1 MELKK
6 VQQHWDSFPEV
17 SMEERPVL
25 SSDLEKLVVKNP
37 LSDAFYLRK
46 KLLARIIVFSA
57 LWLLD
62 AGLLRTQWT
71 GNGNDTYLHFAFLL
85 LLTWSIY
92 FHLRLLF
99 FADYPTLL
107 SLPLIPFLDKL
118 EVVLDKYIA
127 SFKLISAVSAFSLV
141 VLFEQWVARA
151 NPSIYESFSER
162 DWSKWLL
169 LIFLTVTFDILLLHS
184 VIPRYR
190 KLLATVQKYRI
201 GILSKAP
208 NK

>member
-6 VQQHWDSFPEV
+6 VQQQWDGFPEV

-37 LSDAFYLRK
+37 LSNAFYLRK
-46 KLLARIIVFSA
+46 KLLARIIVFSV
-57 LWLLD
+57 LWLLNTW
-62 AGLLRTQWT
+62 LLRAQWK
-71 GNGNDTYLHFAFLL
+71 GNGNDLYLHTGFFL

-92 FHLRLLF
+92 FHLRLLL

-118 EVVLDKYIA
+118 EIVLDKYIA
-127 SFKLISAVSAFSLV
+127 SFKLICATCAFSLV
-141 VLFEQWVARA
+141 VLFEQWVART
-151 NPSIYESFSER
+151 NPSVYESFSQR

-169 LIFLTVTFDILLLHS
+169 LIFLTVTFDILLLHLI
-184 VIPRYR
+184 IPRYR
-190 KLLATVQKYRI
+190 QLLATVQKYRV
-201 GILSKAP
+201 GILSKAQ

>member
-1 MELKK
+1 MELKN

-37 LSDAFYLRK
+37 LSDSFYLRK
-46 KLLARIIVFSA
+46 KLLARIIIFSA

-62 AGLLRTQWT
+62 AALLRTQWK
-71 GNGNDTYLHFAFLL
+71 GIGNDTYLHFAFLL

-92 FHLRLLF
+92 FHLRLLL

-118 EVVLDKYIA
+118 DVVLDKYIA

-151 NPSIYESFSER
+151 NPSVYESFSER

-201 GILSKAP
+201 GILSKAQ

>member
-37 LSDAFYLRK
+37 LSDVFYLRK
-46 KLLARIIVFSA
+46 KLLARIILFSA

-62 AGLLRTQWT
+62 AGLLRAQWT
-71 GNGNDTYLHFAFLL
+71 ANSNDIYLHCAFLL

-92 FHLRLLF
+92 FHLRLLL

-107 SLPLIPFLDKL
+107 SLPLIPFLGKL
-118 EVVLDKYIA
+118 EVVMDKYIA
-127 SFKLISAVSAFSLV
+127 SFKLVSAICAFGLV

-151 NPSIYESFSER
+151 NPSVYESFCER

-190 KLLATVQKYRI
+190 KLLATLQKYRI
-201 GILSKAP
+201 GILSKAQ

>member
-1 MELKK
+1 
-6 VQQHWDSFPEV
+6 
-17 SMEERPVL
+17 MEERPVL

-46 KLLARIIVFSA
+46 KLLARIILFSV
-57 LWLLD
+57 LWLLNVW
-62 AGLLRTQWT
+62 LLRAQWK
-71 GNGNDTYLHFAFLL
+71 GNGNDFYLHTAFFL

-92 FHLRLLF
+92 FHLRLLL

-118 EVVLDKYIA
+118 EIVLDKYIT
-127 SFKLISAVSAFSLV
+127 SFKLICAISAFSLV
-141 VLFEQWVARA
+141 VLFEQWVART
-151 NPSIYESFSER
+151 NPSIYESFSQR
-162 DWSKWLL
+162 DWFKWLL
-169 LIFLTVTFDILLLHS
+169 LIFLTVSFDILLLHT

-190 KLLATVQKYRI
+190 KLLATVQKYRV
-201 GILSKAP
+201 GILSKAQ

>member
-1 MELKK
+1 MELRKLL
-6 VQQHWDSFPEV
+6 QHWDSFPEV

-25 SSDLEKLVVKNP
+25 SSDLEKIVVKNP

>member
-1 MELKK
+1 MELNK
-6 VQQHWDSFPEV
+6 VQQQWDGFPEV

-46 KLLARIIVFSA
+46 KLLARIILFSV
-57 LWLLD
+57 LWLLNVW
-62 AGLLRTQWT
+62 LLRAQWK
-71 GNGNDTYLHFAFLL
+71 GNGNDFYLHTAFFL

-92 FHLRLLF
+92 FHLRLLL

-118 EVVLDKYIA
+118 EIVLDKYIT
-127 SFKLISAVSAFSLV
+127 SFKLICAISAFSLV
-141 VLFEQWVARA
+141 VLFEQWVART
-151 NPSIYESFSER
+151 NPSIYESFSQR
-162 DWSKWLL
+162 DWFKWLL
-169 LIFLTVTFDILLLHS
+169 LIFLTVSFDILLLHT

-190 KLLATVQKYRI
+190 KLLATVQKYRV
-201 GILSKAP
+201 GILSKAQ

>member
-6 VQQHWDSFPEV
+6 VQQQWDGFPEV

-37 LSDAFYLRK
+37 LSNAFYLRK
-46 KLLARIIVFSA
+46 KLLARIIVFSV
-57 LWLLD
+57 LWLLN
-62 AGLLRTQWT
+62 AWLLRTQWK
-71 GNGNDTYLHFAFLL
+71 GNGNDLYLHTAFFLL
-85 LLTWSIY
+85 LSWSIF
-92 FHLRLLF
+92 FHLRLLL

-118 EVVLDKYIA
+118 EIVLDKYIA
-127 SFKLISAVSAFSLV
+127 SFKLISAVCAFSLV

-151 NPSIYESFSER
+151 NPSIYESFSQR

-169 LIFLTVTFDILLLHS
+169 LIFLTVTFDILLLHLI
-184 VIPRYR
+184 IPQYR
-190 KLLATVQKYRI
+190 KLLATVQKYRV
-201 GILSKAP
+201 GILSKVH

>member
-6 VQQHWDSFPEV
+6 VQQQWDGFPEV

-37 LSDAFYLRK
+37 LSNAFYLRK
-46 KLLARIIVFSA
+46 KLLARIIVFSV
-57 LWLLD
+57 LWLLN
-62 AGLLRTQWT
+62 AWLLRTQWK
-71 GNGNDTYLHFAFLL
+71 GNGNDLYLHTAFFLL
-85 LLTWSIY
+85 LSWSIF
-92 FHLRLLF
+92 FHLRLLL

-118 EVVLDKYIA
+118 EIVLDKYIA
-127 SFKLISAVSAFSLV
+127 SFKLISAVCAFSLV
-141 VLFEQWVARA
+141 VLFEQWVART
-151 NPSIYESFSER
+151 NPSVYESFSQR

-169 LIFLTVTFDILLLHS
+169 LIFLTVTFDILLLHLI
-184 VIPRYR
+184 IPQYR
-190 KLLATVQKYRI
+190 KLLATVQKYRV
-201 GILSKAP
+201 GILSKVH

>member
-6 VQQHWDSFPEV
+6 VQQQWDGFPEV

-37 LSDAFYLRK
+37 LSNAFYLRK
-46 KLLARIIVFSA
+46 KLLARIIVFSV
-57 LWLLD
+57 LWLLN
-62 AGLLRTQWT
+62 AWLLRAQWK
-71 GNGNDTYLHFAFLL
+71 GNGNDLYLHTAFFLL
-85 LLTWSIY
+85 LSWSIF
-92 FHLRLLF
+92 FHLRLLL

-118 EVVLDKYIA
+118 EIVLDKYIA
-127 SFKLISAVSAFSLV
+127 SFKLISAVCAFSLV
-141 VLFEQWVARA
+141 VLFEQWVART
-151 NPSIYESFSER
+151 NPSVYESFSQR

-169 LIFLTVTFDILLLHS
+169 LIFLTVTFDILLLHLI
-184 VIPRYR
+184 IPQYR
-190 KLLATVQKYRI
+190 KLLATVQKYRV
-201 GILSKAP
+201 GILSKVH

>member
-46 KLLARIIVFSA
+46 KLLARIIIFSA
-57 LWLLD
+57 LWFLD

-71 GNGNDTYLHFAFLL
+71 GNGNDSYLHCAFLL

-92 FHLRLLF
+92 FHLRLLL

-141 VLFEQWVARA
+141 VVFEQWVART

-169 LIFLTVTFDILLLHS
+169 LIFLTVTFDILLLHT
-184 VIPRYR
+184 VIPQYR

-201 GILSKAP
+201 GILSKAQ

>member
-6 VQQHWDSFPEV
+6 VQQQWDGFPEV

-46 KLLARIIVFSA
+46 KLLARIILFSV
-57 LWLLD
+57 LWLLN
-62 AGLLRTQWT
+62 GWLLRAQWK
-71 GNGNDTYLHFAFLL
+71 GNGNNFYLHTAFFL

-92 FHLRLLF
+92 FHLRLLL

-118 EVVLDKYIA
+118 EIVLDKYIT
-127 SFKLISAVSAFSLV
+127 SFKLICAIGAFGLV
-141 VLFEQWVARA
+141 VLFEQWVART
-151 NPSIYESFSER
+151 NPSIYESFSQR

-169 LIFLTVTFDILLLHS
+169 LIFLTVSFDILLLHT

-190 KLLATVQKYRI
+190 KLLATIQKYRV
-201 GILSKAP
+201 GILAKAQ

>member
-1 MELKK
+1 
-6 VQQHWDSFPEV
+6 
-17 SMEERPVL
+17 
-25 SSDLEKLVVKNP
+25 LVVKTP

-46 KLLARIIVFSA
+46 KLLARIIIFSA

-62 AGLLRTQWT
+62 AGLLKTQWT
-71 GNGNDTYLHFAFLL
+71 GNGTDTYLHFAFLL

-92 FHLRLLF
+92 FHLRLLL

-118 EVVLDKYIA
+118 DVVLDKYIA

-201 GILSKAP
+201 GILSKAQ